1 VEVLKKTLIKRAVC
15 TLVLLLMA
23 QGVSAADEQATSVNE
38 QALTLLKRS
47 ADFIAGSRAI
57 SIAVEYG
64 FDVVQASGQ
73 KVEFG
78 GTRRIMVRR
87 PDRARIEFARRDG
100 TQGELVFDGK
110 QVILVNKNEKLYS
123 IENRSGDVG
132 TVLDFVADKLG
143 VPIPLR
149 DFLAPDPAAV
159 LTQGLVAARYGGE
172 ATIAGLPC
180 DHLAFR
186 TDAVDYQVWISR
198 GEQPL
203 PRRLVITYREA
214 EGQPQFW
221 AQFVTWDINP
231 ELGDSLFVYEP
242 VDGAEEIPFI
252 APKSVSTA
260 MGGGQ

>member
-1 VEVLKKTLIKRAVC
+1 MKTLISRAGC
-15 TLVLLLMA
+15 TLVLFMLA
-23 QGVSAADEQATSVNE
+23 HVAGAADEQATSIDE

-47 ADFIAGSRAI
+47 ADFIAGSRSI

-73 KVEFG
+73 KIEFG
-78 GTRRIMVRR
+78 GTRKIMARR

-100 TQGELVFDGK
+100 TEGELVLDGK
-110 QVILVNKNEKLYS
+110 QVILVNRNNNLYS
-123 IENRSGDVG
+123 MANRTGNVG
-132 TVLDFVADKLG
+132 AVLDFIADELG
-143 VPIPLR
+143 VVVPLR
-149 DFLAPDPAAV
+149 DFLGPDPAAV

-172 ATIAGLPC
+172 AIIAGVAC

-203 PRRLVITYREA
+203 PQRLVITYRDA

-221 AQFVTWDINP
+221 ARFIKWDIDP
-231 ELGDSLFVYEP
+231 ELGDALFVYEP
-242 VDGAEEIPFI
+242 GDGAEEIPFI
-252 APKSVSTA
+252 APPTVSA
-260 MGGGQ
+260 VMGGTQ